1 VFDVKQAPDG
11 PLQALGVNRAG
22 LIVGADGPAEVVL
35 VDSSARDARRTMQR
49 RDEVEV
55 WSGAMV
61 RRGSNGYGKT
71 RRRGPGLL
79 GRALGMMAFLPL
91 ASRAPIYA
99 RLVFALLTDDRTPAN
114 RKILLAGAAG
124 YLLVGRDL
132 IPDEVPI
139 LGGLDD
145 LVVVVLAVDLFLDGI
160 PKELLYEKLSEL
172 DIERAAFEEDM
183 ARVRRLTP
191 GPVRKTIRRIPQLIG
206 QAGEAL
212 EHTGLG
218 PKVRSWISKE
228 GSVA

>member
-1 VFDVKQAPDG
+1 M
-11 PLQALGVNRAG
+11 LG
-22 LIVGADGPAEVVL
+22 
-35 VDSSARDARRTMQR
+35 
-49 RDEVEV
+49 
-55 WSGAMV
+55 
-61 RRGSNGYGKT
+61 RGSNGHGKT

-191 GPVRKTIRRIPQLIG
+191 GPVR
-206 QAGEAL
+206 
-212 EHTGLG
+212 
-218 PKVRSWISKE
+218 
-228 GSVA
+228 